1 MNIRQG
7 ILYEKAGTLT
17 TTVYLA
23 TDKATL
29 TELLNIDSK
38 YLRNV
43 HGQKICVVGNVK
55 IKTTFMETVADQH
68 CWQQEKTRQNK
79 FQFLNI

>member
-23 TDKATL
+23 TDKATV

-43 HGQKICVVGNVK
+43 HGQKICVVGKAK
-55 IKTTFMETVADQH
+55 IKTTFMETVADQ
-68 CWQQEKTRQNK
+68 QEKNQTK
-79 FQFLNI
+79 FIL